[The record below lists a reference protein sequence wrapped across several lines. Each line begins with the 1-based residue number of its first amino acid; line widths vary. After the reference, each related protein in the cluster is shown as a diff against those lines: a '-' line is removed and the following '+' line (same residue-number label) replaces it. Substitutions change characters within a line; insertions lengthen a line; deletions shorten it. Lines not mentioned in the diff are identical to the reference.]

1 MYFSVNQPGDLW
13 GHKRIL
19 VKKKTK
25 AKLEYWA
32 NTVNLGGKFES

>member
-19 VKKKTK
+19 VKKKQK
-25 AKLEYWA
+25 QNW
-32 NTVNLGGKFES
+32 NTELTL